1 VYVTVEDEE
10 EEEGFDD
17 EEIEGHYEMIR
28 DPIYEEIS
36 PPVEIVQEVAPAAA
50 PCARSIFEG
59 ASKSEILQYL
69 AGARARGF
77 QLGLAPPLLDLPAL
91 RNSISAPLELVSHVS
106 DSSDDSHTPLRSSPA
121 KVRKFVKPI
130 ELNRQVN
137 YA

>member
-1 VYVTVEDEE
+1 MTVEDEE

-36 PPVEIVQEVAPAAA
+36 PPVEIVQAVAPAVA

-77 QLGLAPPLLDLPAL
+77 QLGPALPPLDLPAL

-121 KVRKFVKPI
+121 KVKINTKNNLNLI
-130 ELNRQVN
+130 ER
-137 YA
+137 